1 MSDQIIEK
9 LNHMHTD
16 IKLINERIQH
26 IVGDVYDHEVI
37 LRGENK
43 MNGLVGDV
51 RNLKTAHSTAHKMWL
66 AMITAG
72 TAVIAWVGLK
82 SGN

>member
-16 IKLINERIQH
+16 IKIINERIQH
-26 IVGDVYDHEVI
+26 IVGDVYDHDII
-37 LRGENK
+37 LIGESK
-43 MNGLVGDV
+43 TNGLVGDV

-66 AMITAG
+66 AMIATG
-72 TAVIAWVGLK
+72 TAVITWVGFK

>member
-1 MSDQIIEK
+1 MNEQVLLDK
-9 LNHMHTD
+9 LNAMHMD
-16 IKLINERIQH
+16 IKLTNERLKN
-26 IVGDVYDHEVI
+26 VVNDVNDHEII

-66 AMITAG
+66 MMVATF
-72 TAVIAWVGLK
+72 TAVVGWVVAGK
-82 SGN
+82 